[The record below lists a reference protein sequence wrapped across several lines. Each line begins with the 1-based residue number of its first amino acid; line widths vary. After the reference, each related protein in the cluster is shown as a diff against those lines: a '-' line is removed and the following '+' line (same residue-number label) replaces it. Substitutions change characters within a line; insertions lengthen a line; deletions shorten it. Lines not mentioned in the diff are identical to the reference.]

1 MCGSWPGLGLQDA
14 RSALPILVERET
26 LDRILQWRS
35 HGGQARLDVGG
46 EVIRMLLLLRL
57 TRLLLKEARCH
68 SGEHMRVAINKLL
81 GETVIPFFAGSDQE
95 PGKLDQL
102 P

>member
-26 LDRILQWRS
+26 LDRVPQWRS

-57 TRLLLKEARCH
+57 TLLLLKELCGHLGQHVRN
-68 SGEHMRVAINKLL
+68 AINRLL
-81 GETVIPFFAGSDQE
+81 HHPQVLILAV
-95 PGKLDQL
+95 LDQS
-102 P
+102 PA